1 LRELTAITSRR
12 KINEMALNQIT
23 HKTILIRIL
32 KDIYSHPEIGPV
44 LGFKGGTAAY
54 LFYDLDR
61 FSVDL
66 DFDLLASDKEDFV
79 FDAIKRLLEKYGK
92 VKTADK
98 KRFSLIFIL
107 AYEDKELDAQNVKVE
122 INKRNFGSKYEI
134 KSYLGIPIKVM
145 VKEDMA
151 ANKLVAFYERIG
163 KTNRDVYDSWFFL
176 SNAWPINRE
185 IVEKRTAMTFRDF
198 LCACIEMLKL
208 MSNKNMLSGM
218 GELISDKQKAWVKSK
233 LKEELLFQLQL
244 LLNTNA

>member
-1 LRELTAITSRR
+1 
-12 KINEMALNQIT
+12 MALNQIT
-23 HKTILIRIL
+23 HKTVLIRIL
-32 KDIYSHPEIGPV
+32 KDIYSHSEIGPL

-66 DFDLLASDKEDFV
+66 DFDLLASDKEEYV
-79 FDAIKRLLEKYGK
+79 FDEVKSLLGKYGK

-145 VKEDMA
+145 VKEDMS
-151 ANKLVAFYERIG
+151 ANKLVALYERIG

-176 SNAWPINRE
+176 SNDWPINRE
-185 IVEKRTAMTFRDF
+185 IVERRTTMTFSDF
-198 LCACIEMLKL
+198 LGACIELLNM

-218 GELISDKQKAWVKSK
+218 GELLSDKQKAWVKSK
-233 LKEELLFQLQL
+233 LKDELLFQLNL
-244 LLNTNA
+244 LLSANM

>member
-1 LRELTAITSRR
+1 
-12 KINEMALNQIT
+12 MALNQIT
-23 HKTILIRIL
+23 HKTVLIRIL
-32 KDIYSHPEIGPV
+32 KDIYSHSEIGPL

-66 DFDLLASDKEDFV
+66 DFDLLAPEKEDYV
-79 FDAIKRLLEKYGK
+79 FDEVKRLLEKYGK

-122 INKRNFGSKYEI
+122 INKRNFGSMYEI
-134 KSYLGIPIKVM
+134 QSYLGIPIKVM

-176 SNAWPINRE
+176 SNGWPINRE
-185 IVEKRTAMTFRDF
+185 IVENRTDMTFDDF
-198 LCACIEMLKL
+198 LGASIDMLKK
-208 MSNKNMLSGM
+208 MSDKNLLSGM
-218 GELISDKQKAWVKSK
+218 GELLNDKQKGWVKSK
-233 LKEELLFQLQL
+233 LKDELLFQFNL
-244 LLNTNA
+244 LLSVSK

>member
-1 LRELTAITSRR
+1 
-12 KINEMALNQIT
+12 MALNQMT
-23 HKTILIRIL
+23 HKTVLIRIL
-32 KDIYSHPEIGPV
+32 KDIYSHSEIGPL

-66 DFDLLASDKEDFV
+66 DFDLLAAEKEDYV
-79 FDAIKRLLEKYGK
+79 FGEVKSLLEKYGK

-107 AYEDKELDAQNVKVE
+107 AYEDKELDAQNIKVE
-122 INKRNFGSKYEI
+122 INKRKFGSKYEI

-163 KTNRDVYDSWFFL
+163 KTNRDIYDSWFFL
-176 SNAWPINRE
+176 SKAWPINQD
-185 IVEKRTAMTFRDF
+185 IVETRTSMTFKNF
-198 LCACIEMLKL
+198 LEACIDQLNK

-218 GELISDKQKAWVKSK
+218 GELLNDKQKAWVRSK
-233 LKEELLFQLQL
+233 LKEELLFQLEL
-244 LLNTNA
+244 LLQTLS

>member
-1 LRELTAITSRR
+1 
-12 KINEMALNQIT
+12 MVLNQIT
-23 HKTILIRIL
+23 HKTVLIRIL
-32 KDIYSHPEIGPV
+32 KDIYSHSEIGPL

-66 DFDLLASDKEDFV
+66 DFDLLASDKEEYV
-79 FDAIKRLLEKYGK
+79 FDEVKSLLGKYGK

-122 INKRNFGSKYEI
+122 INKRNFGSKFEI

-151 ANKLVAFYERIG
+151 ANKLVALYERIG
-163 KTNRDVYDSWFFL
+163 KTNRDVYDCWFFL
-176 SNAWPINRE
+176 TNDWPINRE
-185 IVEKRTAMTFRDF
+185 IVERRTAMTFSDF
-198 LCACIEMLKL
+198 LGTCIELLNKI
-208 MSNKNMLSGM
+208 SNKNMLSGM
-218 GELISDKQKAWVKSK
+218 GELITEKQKAWVKSH
-233 LKEELLFQLQL
+233 LKDELLFQL
-244 LLNTNA
+244 NPC

>member
-1 LRELTAITSRR
+1 
-12 KINEMALNQIT
+12 MALNQIT
-23 HKTILIRIL
+23 HKTVLIRIL
-32 KDIYSHPEIGPV
+32 KDIYSHSEIGPL

-66 DFDLLASDKEDFV
+66 DFDLLAPEKEDYV
-79 FDAIKRLLEKYGK
+79 FDEVKRLLEKYGK

-122 INKRNFGSKYEI
+122 INKRNFGSMYEI

-176 SNAWPINRE
+176 SNGWPINRE
-185 IVEKRTAMTFRDF
+185 IVENRTDMTFDDF
-198 LCACIEMLKL
+198 LGASIDMLKK
-208 MSNKNMLSGM
+208 MSDKNLLSGM
-218 GELISDKQKAWVKSK
+218 GELLNDKQKGWVKSK
-233 LKEELLFQLQL
+233 LKDELLFQFNL
-244 LLNTNA
+244 LLSVSK

>member
-1 LRELTAITSRR
+1 
-12 KINEMALNQIT
+12 MALNQIT

-122 INKRNFGSKYEI
+122 INKRNFGSKYEV
-134 KSYLGIPIKVM
+134 KSYLGIPMKVM

-151 ANKLVAFYERIG
+151 ANKLVALYERIG

-176 SNAWPINRE
+176 ANDWPINQE
-185 IVEKRTAMTFRDF
+185 IIERRTAMTYKDF
-198 LCACIEMLKL
+198 LGACLERLIK
-208 MSNKNMLSGM
+208 MSSKNMLSGM
-218 GELISDKQKAWVKSK
+218 GEVLNDKQKAWVKTK
-233 LKEELLFQLQL
+233 LKDELIFQIQLQL
-244 LLNTNA
+244 SVLM